1 MTTILREPAKRA
13 ERKATTRRDATRLN
27 ETGQYLSKYRVPCA
41 SMSADATLD
50 DEYVPIV
57 ASRLQNLRLT
67 SHRENERDAATENA
81 ASDVASAAVAGPSS
95 STSRRPLRNITVADI
110 MSQTRRALNFV
121 GDEDQPTTS
130 SGGRTDASISNGD
143 NQPPNAANT
152 CYLEGRS
159 QNNVALEN
167 PRPVQGQPSTV
178 MYNWQGTKATMR
190 ERIAFLFNNEILS
203 DVTFLVGRGAQQQ
216 RIPAH
221 KLVLSCGSAVFDA
234 MFNGTLATASS
245 EIEVPDVEPAAFLA
259 VLLFLYTDEI
269 QIDPETVMTTL
280 YTAKKYAVAA
290 LEKHCVDFL
299 KTNLTSDNAF
309 LLLTQ
314 ARLFD
319 EPQLASVCLDT
330 IDRFTTEAFNADGFT
345 DIDID
350 TLMIVLK
357 RDTLHVRESKLF
369 QAVLRWSEAE
379 CVRRQLPVTPENQR
393 LVLGNAL
400 SLVRFPLMSKEE
412 FTAGAAQSGLL
423 NYSEILSL
431 FSYFILNPKPSV
443 GFQTVPRCSITG
455 KEQTVC
461 RFQHTSSEWG
471 YSGTSDRIRFSVDKR
486 IFLIGYGVYGSMQKP
501 AIYDVT
507 VELIHTASGKVIAK
521 NATSFS
527 CDGSKYTYRIM
538 FKELAEILP
547 NTIYTASATFKGP
560 LSYYGTKG
568 LKTVLMDYD
577 SGNGKVKFE
586 FSSEMG
592 DNNGTSV
599 EKGQIPELIFY
610 T

>member
-1 MTTILREPAKRA
+1 MSTETA
-13 ERKATTRRDATRLN
+13 LN
-27 ETGQYLSKYRVPCA
+27 DVSNVT
-41 SMSADATLD
+41 
-50 DEYVPIV
+50 
-57 ASRLQNLRLT
+57 SRLQSLRVAHAEDDP
-67 SHRENERDAATENA
+67 SENA
-81 ASDVASAAVAGPSS
+81 TAGCSTPGGSTASNGSAADGSGPSS
-95 STSRRPLRNITVADI
+95 LREPLRNITLSRA
-110 MSQTRRALNFV
+110 RRALNFV
-121 GDEDQPTTS
+121 GDDDQPLS
-130 SGGRTDASISNGD
+130 SSIVRSEASFSNSD
-143 NQPPNAANT
+143 NRPPTNAANIS
-152 CYLEGRS
+152 YLDGRT
-159 QNNVALEN
+159 QNNATLEN
-167 PRPVQGQPSTV
+167 STTQNQPVV

-190 ERIAFLFNNEILS
+190 ERIVFLFNNEILS

-299 KTNLTSDNAF
+299 KNNLTSDNAF

-330 IDRFTTEAFNADGFT
+330 IDRFTTDAFTADGFT

-350 TLMIVLK
+350 TLMIVLE
-357 RDTLHVRESKLF
+357 RDTLRVRESKLF

-379 CVRRQLPVTPENQR
+379 CVRQQLPVTPENQR
-393 LVLGNAL
+393 LVLGDAL

-412 FTAGAAQSGLL
+412 FTAGPAQSGLL
-423 NYSEILSL
+423 NYSEASIIIFFQYMSHVLSL

-443 GFQTVPRCSITG
+443 GFQTMPRCCMTG

-461 RFQHTSSEWG
+461 RFQHTKSRWG
-471 YSGTSDRIRFSVDKR
+471 YFGTSDRIRFSVDRR
-486 IFLIGYGVYGSMQKP
+486 IFLIGYGVYGSTQEP
-501 AIYDVT
+501 AIYEVT
-507 VELIHTASGKVIAK
+507 VELIHTASGKVIAT

-527 CDGSKYTYRIM
+527 CDGSKYTYRLM

-560 LSYYGTKG
+560 YSYYGTKG
-568 LKTVLMDYD
+568 MKTVIVDCD
-577 SGNGKVKFE
+577 SGSGKVKFK
-586 FSSEMG
+586 FSSELG
-592 DNNGTSV
+592 DNNGTSTD
-599 EKGQIPELIFY
+599 EGQIPELIFY